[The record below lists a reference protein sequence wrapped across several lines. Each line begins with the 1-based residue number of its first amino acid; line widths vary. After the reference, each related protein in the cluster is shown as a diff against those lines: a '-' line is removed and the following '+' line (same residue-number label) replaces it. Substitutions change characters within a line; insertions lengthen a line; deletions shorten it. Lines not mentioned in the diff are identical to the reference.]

1 MEVNLLMA
9 SAQNVF
15 KYCPLCSALL
25 ECNVIEYKRRLKC
38 PICGYTHWGEY
49 SLGVGGVILHENKG
63 LLVQRAYNPGKGR
76 WTIPGGFVEQDE
88 KIEHAVIRE
97 IREETGL
104 ITEPLSVIAVKDRPE
119 DQPGVKHDIYI
130 VFLMKLLGGELKLD
144 PSEISAAGFFS
155 PDECSTFNAA
165 PLSVDAIKTA
175 LKCTHSGQLNKGFS
189 RKDGISM
196 VGSNTTL
203 FTIPE

>member
-1 MEVNLLMA
+1 MA
-9 SAQNVF
+9 SVQNEF

-25 ECNVIEYKRRLKC
+25 EYTVIEYKKRLKC
-38 PICGYTHWGEY
+38 PVCGYTHWGEY
-49 SLGVGGVILHENKG
+49 SLGVGGVVLHENKG

-104 ITEPLSVIAVKDRPE
+104 ITEPVSILAIKDRPE
-119 DQPGVKHDIYI
+119 DHPGVKHDIYI
-130 VFLMKLLGGELKLD
+130 IFLMRLLGGELKPD
-144 PSEISAAGFFS
+144 PAEISAAGFFA
-155 PDECSTFNAA
+155 PNECGTFNAA

-175 LKCTHSGQLNKGFS
+175 INCTQADSTSQGFL

-196 VGSNTTL
+196 VGSITTL
-203 FTIPE
+203 FTLPE